1 MKHLFKRCLNA
12 DYKHTE
18 NGGDYSIE
26 IQDKTLYLLFQ
37 WSKGKEDWKNNF
49 RFPAKAYKK
58 GDNRW
63 YCHGG
68 FKRVWKSISAMLVPR
83 VLAALQT
90 HTEIDTIVC
99 VGFSHGGPMA
109 GFATE
114 DMEFRYGSAYK
125 IEGYAFG
132 CPRFVF
138 GILPR
143 AVKNRFKHFT
153 VIRNIPDIVTHVPPI
168 VLGFRHVGKL
178 IKIGSV
184 INYIASSLPSFLQ
197 NCVNAHRSENYIK
210 ELEKTK

>member
-1 MKHLFKRCLNA
+1 MLKLFKRCLNA
-12 DYKHTE
+12 KYIHTE

-68 FKRVWKSISAMLVPR
+68 FLRVWKSVRDQLEPR
-83 VLAALQT
+83 VLSILKT
-90 HTEIDTIVC
+90 TEIDTIVC
-99 VGFSHGGPMA
+99 VGYSHGAALA

-114 DMEFRYGSAYK
+114 DMEFIYNSCYS
-125 IEGYAFG
+125 IEGYGFG

-138 GILPR
+138 GLIPKI
-143 AVKNRFKHFT
+143 VKARFSKFT
-153 VIRNIPDIVTHVPPI
+153 VIRNIPDIVTHVPPV

-178 IKIGSV
+178 IKIGS
-184 INYIASSLPSFLQ
+184 IAFRLPSFLQ

-210 ELEKTK
+210 ELENTK